1 MSKMKEQYTV
11 QLEPE
16 FVEKLDK
23 IADDLG
29 ISRSQLM
36 RNFLEYAYDDAM
48 MLDKLGMFST
58 LKFGQKLI
66 KKIKEGLSTGRI
78 FIDKDGEIKTRD

>member
-1 MSKMKEQYTV
+1 
-11 QLEPE
+11 
-16 FVEKLDK
+16 
-23 IADDLG
+23 
-29 ISRSQLM
+29 M

-66 KKIKEGLSTGRI
+66 KKIRGIINRKNLH
-78 FIDKDGEIKTRD
+78 